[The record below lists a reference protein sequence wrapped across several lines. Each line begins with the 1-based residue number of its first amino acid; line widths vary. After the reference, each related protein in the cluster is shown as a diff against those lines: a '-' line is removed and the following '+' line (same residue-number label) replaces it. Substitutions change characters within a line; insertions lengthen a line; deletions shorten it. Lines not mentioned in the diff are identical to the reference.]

1 MKQYS
6 KIIDGKTVI
15 KPANRIVVYTDDAQ
29 IFNPSEEMLLAD
41 GWVEYTEQPAVRTKS
56 RMQVV
61 QELVVKQF
69 NDRTDITNEEALD
82 YMVIV
87 YPWARY
93 IGKELSVGKVV
104 LHDGKLWRVRQA
116 HTALDIYAPSM
127 ATAALWEVID
137 KEHAGTADDP
147 IPYTAPMEILEGKHY
162 IDNGVVYLCTRGSGT
177 ALTHSLADLVG
188 IYVEQ
193 YA

>member
-1 MKQYS
+1 MKKYS
-6 KIIDGKTVI
+6 KIIDGKTVV
-15 KPANRIVVYTDDAQ
+15 KAANRIVVQTDDAQ
-29 IFNPSEEMLLAD
+29 IFNPTEEMILAD
-41 GWVEYTEQPAVRTKS
+41 GWEEYIEQPVVRTKS

-87 YPWARY
+87 YSWERF
-93 IGKELSVGKVV
+93 IGKELPVGKVV
-104 LHDGKLWRVRQA
+104 SHADKLWRVRQA
-116 HTALDIYAPSM
+116 HTASEQYVPSLE
-127 ATAALWEVID
+127 TAALWEVID
-137 KEHAGTADDP
+137 KEHEGTADDP
-147 IPYTAPMEILEGKHY
+147 IPYAPPMEILEGKYY
-162 IDNGVVYLCTRGSGT
+162 IDNGVVYLCTRSSGT

-188 IYVEQ
+188 IYVEL